1 MTRRN
6 YLYSFNYD
14 IHNSNLSKLVSR
26 QLFNEDE
33 KNKVLL
39 SNKRVDLLISP
50 FIKNRIEIITVSKS
64 YSELIQKIKHEKIKI
79 EAFNVEYVILEGDST
94 EFSNRKRKLR
104 DVGFSIEGTPNFKTP
119 TITYSICF
127 YNNTWYFG
135 ILSKHKVDWYTHK
148 KKPYS
153 FSNSIG
159 MDIAKTLIS
168 IATEENKS
176 IKLLDVCCGVGT
188 IMLEACASGFN
199 IDGCD
204 INPKRCEQTN
214 KNLDF
219 YGYSSIV
226 YSSDIKNLNKK
237 YDAAIIDLPYN
248 MYSYSNDLATANII
262 NSTAKLA
269 NRVII
274 VSIADIKSSIKNAG
288 LVIQDYCTAEKRGK
302 SGFVRNIWVCMKY

>member
-1 MTRRN
+1 M
-6 YLYSFNYD
+6 
-14 IHNSNLSKLVSR
+14 
-26 QLFNEDE
+26 
-33 KNKVLL
+33 
-39 SNKRVDLLISP
+39 
-50 FIKNRIEIITVSKS
+50 
-64 YSELIQKIKHEKIKI
+64 
-79 EAFNVEYVILEGDST
+79 
-94 EFSNRKRKLR
+94 
-104 DVGFSIEGTPNFKTP
+104 
-119 TITYSICF
+119 
-127 YNNTWYFG
+127 
-135 ILSKHKVDWYTHK
+135 
-148 KKPYS
+148 
-153 FSNSIG
+153 G
-159 MDIAKTLIS
+159 MDIAKTLVS

-219 YGYSSIV
+219 YGYSSTV

-262 NSTAKLA
+262 KSTAKLA